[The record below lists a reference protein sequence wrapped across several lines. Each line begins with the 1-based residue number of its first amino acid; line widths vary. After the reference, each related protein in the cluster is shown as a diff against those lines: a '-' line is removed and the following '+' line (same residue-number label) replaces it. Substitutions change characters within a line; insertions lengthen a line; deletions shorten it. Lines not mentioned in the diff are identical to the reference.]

1 MSLSLHIPPQT
12 QKPACIVLI
21 EAFVSSLGF
30 IITER
35 DYTKPWGGY
44 LRIDESQIDMF
55 IMTFFKGIAV
65 QVQGR
70 LTPKLLLVA
79 PHQRLSWQYHHRR
92 TELWRVVT
100 GPVQAEKS
108 ESDVETAPVS
118 YAVGD
123 LIDLG
128 PQVRHRLIGAD
139 SWGVVAEI
147 WQHTEP
153 ANPSNEQDIVRVQ
166 DDFGR

>member
-30 IITER
+30 VITEH
-35 DYTKPWGGY
+35 DYEKPWGGY

-55 IMTFFKGIAV
+55 TAVFFKDV
-65 QVQGR
+65 EVRVQGK
-70 LTPKLLLVA
+70 LTPKILFVA

-108 ESDVETAPVS
+108 ENDTETPPVS

-153 ANPSNEQDIVRVQ
+153 TNPSNEQDIIRLQ

>member
-1 MSLSLHIPPQT
+1 MPLSLHIPPQT

-30 IITER
+30 IVTER
-35 DYTKPWGGY
+35 DYEKPWGGY

-55 IMTFFKGIAV
+55 TAVFFKGV
-65 QVQGR
+65 EVRVQGK
-70 LTPKLLLVA
+70 LTPKILFVA

-108 ESDVETAPVS
+108 ENDTETPPVS

-147 WQHTEP
+147 WQHAEP
-153 ANPSNEQDIVRVQ
+153 TNPSNEQDIVRVQ

>member
-21 EAFVSSLGF
+21 EVFVSSLGF
-30 IITER
+30 VITEH
-35 DYTKPWGGY
+35 DYEKPWGGY

-55 IMTFFKGIAV
+55 TAVFFKGV
-65 QVQGR
+65 EVRVHGK
-70 LTPKLLLVA
+70 LTPKILFVA

-108 ESDVETAPVS
+108 ESDVETPPAS

-153 ANPSNEQDIVRVQ
+153 TNPSNEQDIVRVQ

>member
-1 MSLSLHIPPQT
+1 M
-12 QKPACIVLI
+12 I
-21 EAFVSSLGF
+21 ETFVKSLGLKV
-30 IITER
+30 TEH
-35 DYTKPWGGY
+35 DYEKPWGGY

-55 IMTFFKGIAV
+55 TAVFFKGV
-65 QVQGR
+65 EVRVQGK
-70 LTPKLLLVA
+70 LTPKILFVA

-108 ESDVETAPVS
+108 VTDAETPPTS

-147 WQHTEP
+147 WQHTDP
-153 ANPSNEQDIVRVQ
+153 TNPSNEQDIVRVQ

>member
-30 IITER
+30 IITEH
-35 DYTKPWGGY
+35 DYEKPWGGY

-55 IMTFFKGIAV
+55 TSVFFKGV
-65 QVQGR
+65 EVRVHGK
-70 LTPKLLLVA
+70 LTPKILFVA

-108 ESDVETAPVS
+108 ETDTETPPIS

-147 WQHTEP
+147 WQHTDP
-153 ANPSNEQDIVRVQ
+153 TNPSNEQDIVRVQ

>member
-1 MSLSLHIPPQT
+1 M
-12 QKPACIVLI
+12 
-21 EAFVSSLGF
+21 SSLGF
-30 IITER
+30 IITEH
-35 DYTKPWGGY
+35 DYEKPWGGY

-55 IMTFFKGIAV
+55 TSVFFKGV
-65 QVQGR
+65 EVRVHGK
-70 LTPKLLLVA
+70 LTPKILFVA

-108 ESDVETAPVS
+108 ETDTETPPIS

-147 WQHTEP
+147 WQHTDP
-153 ANPSNEQDIVRVQ
+153 TNPSNEQDIVRVQ